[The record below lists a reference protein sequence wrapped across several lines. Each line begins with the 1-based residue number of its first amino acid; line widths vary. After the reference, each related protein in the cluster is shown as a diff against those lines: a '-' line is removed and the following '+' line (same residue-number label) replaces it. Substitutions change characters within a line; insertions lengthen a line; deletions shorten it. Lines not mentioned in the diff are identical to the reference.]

1 MQVVQVLAGFSL
13 GQADI
18 LRRAIGKKKI
28 KDMEAQ
34 HDKFVEGCAK
44 TNNIPAAK
52 AEQIWENIKKFAEY
66 GFNKSH
72 SAAYALLSYR
82 TAYLKANYRP
92 EFMAAVL
99 TSELSNAKKLTFLIN
114 ECRTTGIR
122 ILPPDVNS
130 SDVNFTVDGDAIRF
144 GLGAIKGF
152 GQGISAAII
161 EARKEGP
168 FTSMA
173 DLAERTE
180 GLNAKGLEALI
191 RCGALDS
198 TGLKRSQLVAM
209 IDSAL
214 TSAAAARRDRE
225 SGQASLFDLLD
236 DPQDAGLEEQAPPD
250 IPEFP
255 DSEMLED
262 EKQLLGFYVSGHPLS
277 SSKKII
283 DTFSTANLAE
293 ISRMPGD
300 IGVKFG
306 GLVTSVA
313 KKYTKSDSK
322 PFAVVQI
329 EDLTDTIECVCYNRL
344 YTEVSTLLF
353 EGAKVFVR
361 AVTKKGEEE
370 DAEVSLQLEDVI
382 PLEDAPFFNARTFQV
397 NLFEDDM
404 KPDTCEKLRELFAR
418 HASPPPELFPADSGP
433 ADAEEFAPKRK
444 AGKQKP
450 GPEPVPVLICAATKD
465 RLAAFIELP
474 QSVRVYVS
482 RGLLNDLDALLGSN
496 HYTIKPKD
504 DVPQPRKQWR
514 RDKES
519 ESEPASA

>member
-1 MQVVQVLAGFSL
+1 MLAGFSL

-34 HDKFVEGCAK
+34 HDKFVEGCAN
-44 TNNIPAAK
+44 TNKIPAAQ
-52 AEQIWENIKKFAEY
+52 AEKIWENIKKFAEY

-122 ILPPDVNS
+122 ILPPDVNT

-152 GQGISAAII
+152 GQGISAVII
-161 EARKEGP
+161 EARKDGP
-168 FTSMA
+168 FTSLS

-198 TGLKRSQLVAM
+198 TGPKRAQLMAM

-225 SGQASLFDLLD
+225 SGQASLFDMLD
-236 DPQDAGLEEQAPPD
+236 DPQDAGFEEQPPPD

-255 DSEMLED
+255 ESVMLED

-277 SSKKII
+277 ASKKII

-300 IGVKFG
+300 VGVKFG
-306 GLVTSVA
+306 GLVTSVV
-313 KKYTKSDSK
+313 KKYTKNDK
-322 PFAVVQI
+322 TPKAFAVVQI

-344 YTEVSTLLF
+344 YTEVASILV

-361 AVTKKGEEE
+361 AVTKRGDEEN
-370 DAEVSLQLEDVI
+370 AEVSLQIEDLI
-382 PLEDAPFFNARTFQV
+382 PLEDAMICNSGTLQV
-397 NLFEDDM
+397 NLFENGM
-404 KPDTCEKLRELFAR
+404 KPDTCESLRALLAR
-418 HASPPPELFPADSGP
+418 HTTPPPELFPEEPAASEPESG
-433 ADAEEFAPKRK
+433 DFAPKRK
-444 AGKQKP
+444 KAKN
-450 GPEPVPVLICAATKD
+450 GPASVPVLICAATKT

-474 QSVRVYVS
+474 DSLRVYVTKS
-482 RGLLNDLDALLGSN
+482 LLDELDVLLGEN
-496 HYTIKPKD
+496 HYTIKPND
-504 DVPQPRKQWR
+504 DVPQPRKPWR

-519 ESEPASA
+519 EPASA

>member
-1 MQVVQVLAGFSL
+1 MQCVQVLAGFSL

-34 HDKFVEGCAK
+34 HDKFIEGCAK
-44 TNNIPAAK
+44 TNKIPTAQ
-52 AEQIWENIKKFAEY
+52 AERIWENIKKFAEY

-122 ILPPDVNS
+122 ILPPDVNT

-152 GQGISAAII
+152 GQGVSAVII
-161 EARKEGP
+161 EARKDGP
-168 FTSMA
+168 FTSLT

-214 TSAAAARRDRE
+214 TSASAARRDRE
-225 SGQASLFDLLD
+225 SGQASLFDMLD
-236 DPQDAGLEEQAPPD
+236 DPKDAGLEEQAPPD

-277 SSKKII
+277 PSKKII
-283 DTFSTANLAE
+283 DNFSTANLAE

-322 PFAVVQI
+322 PFAIVQI

-344 YTEVSTLLF
+344 YTEVNSLLV

-382 PLEDAPFFNARTFQV
+382 PLEDAPFFNASTLQV

-404 KPDTCEKLRELFAR
+404 KPDACEKLRDLLAR
-418 HASPPPELFPADSGP
+418 HATPPPELFPSGFEPEEADDP
-433 ADAEEFAPKRK
+433 AARRK
-444 AGKQKP
+444 NAKQKQ
-450 GPEPVPVLICAATKD
+450 GPEPVPVLVCAATKD

-482 RGLLNDLDALLGSN
+482 RGLLNDLDVLLGAN
-496 HYTIKPKD
+496 HYTIKPND
-504 DVPQPRKQWR
+504 DVPQPRRQWR

-519 ESEPASA
+519 EPASA

>member
-1 MQVVQVLAGFSL
+1 MN
-13 GQADI
+13 
-18 LRRAIGKKKI
+18 
-28 KDMEAQ
+28 
-34 HDKFVEGCAK
+34 
-44 TNNIPAAK
+44 T
-52 AEQIWENIKKFAEY
+52 
-66 GFNKSH
+66 
-72 SAAYALLSYR
+72 
-82 TAYLKANYRP
+82 
-92 EFMAAVL
+92 
-99 TSELSNAKKLTFLIN
+99 
-114 ECRTTGIR
+114 
-122 ILPPDVNS
+122 

-152 GQGISAAII
+152 GQGVSAVII
-161 EARKEGP
+161 EARKDGP
-168 FTSMA
+168 FTSLT

-214 TSAAAARRDRE
+214 TSASAARRDRE
-225 SGQASLFDLLD
+225 SGQASLFDMLD
-236 DPQDAGLEEQAPPD
+236 DPKDAGLEEQAPPD

-277 SSKKII
+277 SSKKTI
-283 DTFSTANLAE
+283 DNFSTANLAE

-322 PFAVVQI
+322 PFAIVQI

-344 YTEVSTLLF
+344 YTEVNSLLV

-370 DAEVSLQLEDVI
+370 DADVSLQLEDVI
-382 PLEDAPFFNARTFQV
+382 PLEDAPFFNASTLQV

-404 KPDTCEKLRELFAR
+404 TPDACEKLRELLAR
-418 HASPPPELFPADSGP
+418 HATPPPELFPAGSEPEEAGDP
-433 ADAEEFAPKRK
+433 ASRRRNPKV
-444 AGKQKP
+444 KP

-474 QSVRVYVS
+474 QSVRVFVS
-482 RGLLNDLDALLGSN
+482 RGLLADLDALLGEN
-496 HYTIKPKD
+496 HYTIKPND
-504 DVPQPRKQWR
+504 DVPQPRRQWR

-519 ESEPASA
+519 EPASA